1 MREKG
6 LVNDVSVRNL
16 ILSMYEVLKTF
27 PYLFYFLTYLPMSDD
42 KKKEAASNGK
52 VRNEHCS
59 TISQIMKSCFVSQ
72 ST

>member
-16 ILSMYEVLKTF
+16 ILSVYEVLKTF
-27 PYLFYFLTYLPMSDD
+27 PYLFYFLTYLQMSED

-59 TISQIMKSCFVSQ
+59 TIL
-72 ST
+72 

>member
-16 ILSMYEVLKTF
+16 ILSVYEVLKTF
-27 PYLFYFLTYLPMSDD
+27 PYLFYCLAYLQRSDD
-42 KKKEAASNGK
+42 KKKAASNGK

-59 TISQIMKSCFVSQ
+59 TIL
-72 ST
+72 